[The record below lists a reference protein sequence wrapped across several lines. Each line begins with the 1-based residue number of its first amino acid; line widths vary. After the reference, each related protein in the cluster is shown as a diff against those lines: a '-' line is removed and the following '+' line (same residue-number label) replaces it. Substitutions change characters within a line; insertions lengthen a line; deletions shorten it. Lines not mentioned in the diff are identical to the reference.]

1 MSWLFSRA
9 LGEAFSADICS
20 DGEPCALWSGTHMQQ
35 ASWLPVK
42 TTKSC
47 SLSRSG
53 VTYRLLTDD
62 LGEGLL
68 MSYLVGFRAKTSP
81 VQVKEQDSME
91 NEVVCGS
98 KCLESQKKLDQST
111 SSLKTALCY
120 ALEDLSPSCKTLPKS
135 GTMRNGQLWEHQTL
149 EQTMSENECG
159 YSLEMWP
166 TPRCQMTRQVRV
178 RTDVQAGHKSNLEE
192 VVAVRMGSKLPTGG
206 HLNPTWVEWLMGWP
220 LEWTDLKP
228 LEMDKFHLWQQQH
241 LLNYTNE

>member
-98 KCLESQKKLDQST
+98 KCLESQRKLDQST

-159 YSLEMWP
+159 YLLEMWP

-206 HLNPTWVEWLMGWP
+206 YLNPVWTEWLMGWP
-220 LEWTDLKP
+220 IGWTDLKP
-228 LEMDKFHLWQQQH
+228 LEMDKYQRWLRQH
-241 LLNYTNE
+241 GKS